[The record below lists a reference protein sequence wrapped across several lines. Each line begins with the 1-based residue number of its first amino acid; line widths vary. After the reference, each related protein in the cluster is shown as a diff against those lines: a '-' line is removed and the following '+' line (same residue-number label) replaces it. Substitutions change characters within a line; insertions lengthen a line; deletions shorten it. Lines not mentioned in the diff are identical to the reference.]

1 MTWAG
6 LDGAGKRAPLSGSVL
21 VAKTAPPSARMDTSG
36 TESSGAREKGRTVV
50 FVSEIF
56 TEAPA
61 CFRTPLQ
68 EQVYQ
73 TLEALH
79 MPFERVDTDEAISM
93 EDCLQINQRLQVKM
107 VKTLFLCHRRQTRFY
122 LFITTA
128 EKPFSSKDFS
138 QALGIPRVSFAAP
151 EQMESLLGVTVG
163 AATVFGVLRDGDGK
177 IEVIVDRDVVR
188 EDWYGCSDGTTT
200 GYMKLRTAQVLH
212 EFLRFAEHPPKEI
225 CL

>member
-1 MTWAG
+1 
-6 LDGAGKRAPLSGSVL
+6 
-21 VAKTAPPSARMDTSG
+21 MDTSG
-36 TESSGAREKGRTVV
+36 TESPGAREKGRTVV

-79 MPFERVDTDEAISM
+79 MPFERVDTDEALSM

-138 QALGIPRVSFAAP
+138 QALGISRVSFAAP